1 MENKKILIIDDDQ
14 KMIDT
19 YLGILSPEESSVS
32 DFAALT
38 GIDVP
43 ASGECFDT
51 STALQGQDGVALAEE
66 ALSCGDPFSVAFI
79 DMRMPPGW
87 DGLMTAKKLRELDS
101 RIYIVIVTAYTDKT
115 VDEIHEA
122 LERDVL
128 LLRKPFNRDEIYQM
142 ARTLVD
148 AWNRAEEK
156 RRVEKQ
162 LRYALK
168 KYMAASGKN
177 RTIEEELESKS

>member
-1 MENKKILIIDDDQ
+1 MENRKILIIDDDQ

-38 GIDVP
+38 GIDIP
-43 ASGECFDT
+43 ASGERFDA
-51 STALQGQDGVALAEE
+51 STALQGQEGAAQAEE
-66 ALSCGDPFSVAFI
+66 ALSCGEPFSVAFI

-87 DGLMTAKKLRELDS
+87 DGLKTAKRLRELDS

-162 LRYALK
+162 LRYALQ
-168 KYMAASGKN
+168 KYMAAAGKN
-177 RTIEEELESKS
+177 RTVDEELGAPE

>member
-1 MENKKILIIDDDQ
+1 MKNRKILIVDDDQ

-19 YLGILSPEESSVS
+19 YMEILSPEESSVS

-38 GIDVP
+38 GVEVP
-43 ASGECFDT
+43 ASGEAFDAE
-51 STALQGQDGVALAEE
+51 TALQGQDGVALAKD
-66 ALSCGDPFSVAFI
+66 ALSCGEPFSVAFI

-87 DGLMTAKKLRELDS
+87 DGLTTAKKLRELDS

-115 VDEIHEA
+115 VDEIHET

-156 RRVEKQ
+156 RRIEKQ

-168 KYMAASGKN
+168 KYMAAAGKN
-177 RTIEEELESKS
+177 RTIEEELASRS

>member
-1 MENKKILIIDDDQ
+1 MKNNKVLVIDDDQ

-32 DFAALT
+32 KFAELT

-43 ASGECFDT
+43 EKGETYDT
-51 STALQGQDGVALAEE
+51 TTALQGQDGVAQAQE
-66 ALSCGDPFSVAFI
+66 AINCGEPFSVAFI

-87 DGLMTAKKLRELDS
+87 DGLTTAKKLRELDP

-162 LRYALK
+162 LRYALQ
-168 KYMAASGKN
+168 KYIEAAGKG
-177 RTIEEELESKS
+177 RTVDEEISDIS